1 MKLASQFWKAVSF
14 SKASLRGTEATRIQ
28 RLIRTERDKNLR
40 SPEPTSVRVLLVE
53 DNSADAEILTEVLT
67 YDTDVRFEVEWVERV
82 SAGAERITRIPHI
95 DIALV
100 DLKLPDADGLE
111 ALELIRGAAPR
122 TPIFVMTGFEDDA
135 LAFEAKR
142 RGADGFLVKG
152 RLAGREI
159 RSRIVDAVR
168 DSLPILA
175 PVPAAR

>member
-1 MKLASQFWKAVSF
+1 MSMP
-14 SKASLRGTEATRIQ
+14 
-28 RLIRTERDKNLR
+28 ER
-40 SPEPTSVRVLLVE
+40 TSVRVLLVE

-67 YDTDVRFEVEWVERV
+67 YDSDVRFEVEWVERV
-82 SAGAERITRIPHI
+82 AIGAERIARIPHI

-111 ALELIRGAAPR
+111 ALEAIRGAAPR

-159 RSRIVDAVR
+159 RNRIMDAVR
-168 DSLPILA
+168 PSLPMQASLA
-175 PVPAAR
+175 AGR